1 MKKNS
6 AEEITV
12 NSKRV
17 NEILDKHF
25 DEALARNPEFSSNLG
40 YKTGYDKW
48 TERTDVFY
56 DNERNEMRK
65 TLDSL
70 KLFATESLDDQTK
83 LSVRLFEEELKNS
96 EEDSLWRHHSY
107 WITQM
112 GGEHNDIPS
121 FLINIHQIQN
131 DTDAIAYISRL
142 KGIENVFAQVTAQLK
157 KREAIGVIPPAFTFP
172 YVTDDLKNM
181 IIGLDADGE
190 KNLLLHDFESKL
202 DKIDL
207 PADKKTALKQE
218 AKEVLKTS
226 VKKAYQDLL
235 AYWQT
240 LSEMQKENNGAWA
253 LPQGKEYYEYCLRRT
268 TTTKMTADEIYKTGL
283 KEVARIQAEM
293 REIMKKVN
301 FKSDSLQEFFEYM
314 RTDPKFKYSN
324 DAKGKNDLLAESNS
338 YIHTFKKVYLDKLF
352 DNAPQAP
359 LVVMEVEAFRAK
371 SAGGAFYENPAED
384 GSRPG
389 RFYVNTYNM
398 NDEPRYQMEAL
409 CYHEAIP
416 GHHMQIALAQELRDV
431 PKFRKYSGNTAYIE
445 GWALY
450 SELLP
455 KEVGLYQDPYSD
467 FGRLSMEIFRAARL
481 VVDVGIHSKKWTK
494 EEAID
499 YFIQNTA
506 NAPGDIKYEIER
518 YFLWPSQATGYKIGM
533 IKILQLREKAKQA
546 LGDKFDIKRF
556 HSVILMNG
564 SVPLDVLEEL
574 VDKWV
579 EEVKSRK

>member
-1 MKKNS
+1 MLRIISFLVITFIITSCNQLGMKKFT
-6 AEEITV
+6 AQEITAS
-12 NSKRV
+12 SKRV
-17 NEILDKHF
+17 NEILDRHF

-48 TERTDVFY
+48 TERTDDFY

-70 KLFATESLDDQTK
+70 KLFAAESLDDQTK

-96 EEDSLWRHHSY
+96 EEDSVWRHHSY

-131 DTDAIAYISRL
+131 DTDAVAYISRL
-142 KGIENVFAQVTAQLK
+142 KGIENVFTQVTTQLK
-157 KREAIGVIPPAFTFP
+157 KRESIGVIPPAFTFS

-181 IIGLDADGE
+181 IAGLDADGE
-190 KNLLLHDFESKL
+190 KNLLLNDFSSKL

-207 PADKKTALKQE
+207 TAEKKAALKQE
-218 AKEVLKTS
+218 AKEVLKSS
-226 VKKAYQDLL
+226 VKKAYQDFL

-240 LSEMQKENNGAWA
+240 LSEKQKENNGAWS
-253 LPQGKEYYEYCLRRT
+253 LPKGKEYYEYCLRRT
-268 TTTKMTADEIYKTGL
+268 TTTNMTADEIYETGL

-301 FKSDSLQEFFEYM
+301 FKSDSLQEFFAYM
-314 RTDPKFKYSN
+314 RNDPKFKYSN

-352 DNAPQAP
+352 DNEPKAP

-398 NDEPRYQMEAL
+398 NDEPRYQIEAL
-409 CYHEAIP
+409 CYHEATP

-467 FGRLSMEIFRAARL
+467 FGRLSMEIFRSARL

-494 EEAID
+494 EQAID

-506 NAPGDIKYEIER
+506 NAPGDIKHEIER
-518 YFLWPSQATGYKIGM
+518 YFL
-533 IKILQLREKAKQA
+533 
-546 LGDKFDIKRF
+546 
-556 HSVILMNG
+556 
-564 SVPLDVLEEL
+564 
-574 VDKWV
+574 
-579 EEVKSRK
+579 

>member
-1 MKKNS
+1 MLRIISFLVITFIITSCNQLGMKKFT
-6 AEEITV
+6 AEEITAS
-12 NSKRV
+12 SKRV
-17 NEILDKHF
+17 NEILDRHF

-40 YKTGYDKW
+40 YTTGYDKW
-48 TERTDVFY
+48 TERTDDFY

-70 KLFATESLDDQTK
+70 KLFAAESLNDQTK

-96 EEDSLWRHHSY
+96 EEDSVWRHHSY

-112 GGEHNDIPS
+112 GGEHNDIP
-121 FLINIHQIQN
+121 
-131 DTDAIAYISRL
+131 
-142 KGIENVFAQVTAQLK
+142 
-157 KREAIGVIPPAFTFP
+157 PAFTFS

-181 IIGLDADGE
+181 IAGLDADGE
-190 KNLLLHDFESKL
+190 KNLLLNDFSSKL

-207 PADKKTALKQE
+207 TAEKKAALKQE
-218 AKEVLKTS
+218 AREVLKSS
-226 VKKAYQDLL
+226 VKKAYQDFL

-240 LSEMQKENNGAWA
+240 LSEKQKENNGAWS
-253 LPQGKEYYEYCLRRT
+253 LPKGKEYYEYCLRRT
-268 TTTKMTADEIYKTGL
+268 TTTNMTADEIYETGL

-301 FKSDSLQEFFEYM
+301 FKSDSLQEFFAYM
-314 RTDPKFKYSN
+314 RNDPKFKYSN

-352 DNAPQAP
+352 DNEPKAPV
-359 LVVMEVEAFRAK
+359 VVMEVEAFRAK

-398 NDEPRYQMEAL
+398 NDEPRYQIEAL
-409 CYHEAIP
+409 CYHEATP

-467 FGRLSMEIFRAARL
+467 FGRLSMEIFRSARL
-481 VVDVGIHSKKWTK
+481 VVDVGIHSK
-494 EEAID
+494 
-499 YFIQNTA
+499 
-506 NAPGDIKYEIER
+506 
-518 YFLWPSQATGYKIGM
+518 
-533 IKILQLREKAKQA
+533 
-546 LGDKFDIKRF
+546 
-556 HSVILMNG
+556 NG
-564 SVPLDVLEEL
+564 PKNKL
-574 VDKWV
+574 
-579 EEVKSRK
+579 

>member
-1 MKKNS
+1 MKKFT
-6 AEEITV
+6 AEEITAS
-12 NSKRV
+12 SKRV
-17 NEILDKHF
+17 NEILDRHF
-25 DEALARNPEFSSNLG
+25 DEALARNPQFSSNLG

-48 TERTDVFY
+48 TERTDDFY

-70 KLFATESLDDQTK
+70 KLFAAESLDDQTK

-96 EEDSLWRHHSY
+96 EEDSVWRHHSY

-131 DTDAIAYISRL
+131 DTDAVAYISRL
-142 KGIENVFAQVTAQLK
+142 KGIENVFTQVTTQLK
-157 KREAIGVIPPAFTFP
+157 KRESIGVIPPAFTFS

-181 IIGLDADGE
+181 IAGLDADGE
-190 KNLLLHDFESKL
+190 KNLLLNDFSSKL

-207 PADKKTALKQE
+207 TAEKKAALKQE
-218 AKEVLKTS
+218 AKEVLKSS
-226 VKKAYQDLL
+226 VKKAYQDFL

-240 LSEMQKENNGAWA
+240 LSEKQKENNGAWS
-253 LPQGKEYYEYCLRRT
+253 LPKGKEYYEYCLRRT
-268 TTTKMTADEIYKTGL
+268 TTTNMTADEIYETGL

-301 FKSDSLQEFFEYM
+301 FKSDSLQEFFAYM
-314 RTDPKFKYSN
+314 RNDPKFKYSN

-352 DNAPQAP
+352 DNEPKAP

-398 NDEPRYQMEAL
+398 NDEPRYQIEAL
-409 CYHEAIP
+409 CYHEATP

-467 FGRLSMEIFRAARL
+467 FGRLSMEIFRSARL

-494 EEAID
+494 EQAID

-506 NAPGDIKYEIER
+506 NAPGDIKHEIER

-564 SVPLDVLEEL
+564 SVPLGVLEEL